1 MANGRNDKKNDN
13 KQGREHE
20 QTEFTLESILA
31 EYKGTAFIS
40 GDKKTP
46 KDVLNNRAKKIVEEA
61 YDDIAGGSDN
71 DSAAVDSAF
80 IDSSGS
86 DSPFIDFEADEG
98 EDQERS
104 DPVGDI
110 IRAYTDVDEPQI
122 ASAPESDT
130 IIFNNDAGKKNT
142 NTNVNIK
149 DTNRKD
155 TFKKGANKKDTFSK
169 DIENNDAVKKS
180 STDKVS
186 HIGDFFSSGD
196 ASSKDE
202 VGGTDGNYNTGDN
215 DDIGD
220 TNDAFDSYDRRD
232 TIVHRSS
239 KATDSGQSFE
249 DDFDPSPR
257 RGFSLFK
264 RSRTDDDDGYD
275 DLNADDDDDKSRYYE
290 EEILPEPELKDAL
303 HGYALASNSI
313 SQRCFPAALVTVI
326 MCILTF
332 AFESGLRL
340 PFGIGRSQALS
351 SYTLMLLLLFV
362 MILCADLVVRG
373 VTTLISGVPNAET
386 LILFSCL
393 FSLISGAFSS
403 QVGKLGILPYCAV
416 SALSLTCA
424 AFGERRHLKAITDTL
439 KTAAISSQPYGV
451 IAEYNSDI
459 DKSVLK
465 KVHNRTDG
473 FYNNLV
479 SPDIS
484 ELVYRYA
491 TPLLLIAAV
500 FLSAVAALFKERGSY
515 FFHMLS
521 AMLAGAAPLTVMLS
535 FSLPFGSVVSSA
547 RKSGAAV
554 AGWGGADEVC
564 FTDGACVTDDDL
576 FPPGTISFSG
586 DARLYNGVSPAA
598 ALRCTGSIII
608 ASESG
613 LAGVFEEVLRLQN
626 ITPVKVDEFAAFE
639 GGVSALVNGVRVM
652 TGSAAFMNLLG
663 IRIPDDSNMK
673 NAVYTA
679 IDGQLGAMFAIDYK
693 PINSVQ
699 GALISILKWRVK
711 LFFAMR
717 DFNVTPLM
725 LEQKF
730 KVSLDDIEYIQ
741 ARDSYS
747 ISDPNS
753 NKDGR
758 IAALLTRE
766 GLGPFTEVLTGCK
779 LLKSTSMTATAISII
794 SAALGVLL
802 MFIMC
807 WSGSFL
813 AARPGNLMLY
823 MISMLLAVFV
833 VSGYVK
839 FKK

>member
-1 MANGRNDKKNDN
+1 MANGKNDKKSDI
-13 KQGREHE
+13 KQSREPE
-20 QTEFTLESILA
+20 QSEFTLESILA

-46 KDVLNNRAKKIVEEA
+46 KDVLNNRAKEIVEEA
-61 YDDIAGGSDN
+61 YDDITGGSDI
-71 DSAAVDSAF
+71 DSAVT
-80 IDSSGS
+80 DSSGS
-86 DSPFIDFEADEG
+86 DAAFFDSGDDGADDISSAFADFESDK
-98 EDQERS
+98 DQEPS

-110 IRAYTDVDEPQI
+110 IRAYTDVDEPKTV
-122 ASAPESDT
+122 SAQDSDT
-130 IIFNNDAGKKNT
+130 IIFNNGDGRKDIGKKGTDNKAAGNKITGDKDIGKKNIR
-142 NTNVNIK
+142 NEDFGK
-149 DTNRKD
+149 RD
-155 TFKKGANKKDTFSK
+155 
-169 DIENNDAVKKS
+169 DAFIS
-180 STDKVS
+180 NAEKVS
-186 HIGDFFSSGD
+186 HIGDFFAPDGD
-196 ASSKDE
+196 
-202 VGGTDGNYNTGDN
+202 GDS

-220 TNDAFDSYDRRD
+220 TRD

-239 KATDSGQSFE
+239 KTTDSEHGFE
-249 DDFDPSPR
+249 DDFDHSPR
-257 RGFSLFK
+257 RRFSLFK
-264 RSRTDDDDGYD
+264 RSRTDDDDIYD
-275 DLNADDDDDKSRYYE
+275 DLNADGYDDKRRYRE
-290 EEILPEPELKDAL
+290 EEILPEPELKDVL
-303 HGYALASNSI
+303 HGYVLASNSI
-313 SQRCFPAALVTVI
+313 SQRSFPAALVTII

-351 SYTLMLLLLFV
+351 SYTLMLMLLFV
-362 MILCADLVVRG
+362 MILCADLIVRG

-386 LILFSCL
+386 LILFSCV
-393 FSLISGAFSS
+393 FSLISGAFSA

-451 IAEYNSDI
+451 IAEYNSEI

-500 FLSAVAALFKERGSY
+500 FLSAVTALFKERGSY
-515 FFHMLS
+515 FFHILS
-521 AMLAGAAPLTVMLS
+521 ALLAGAAPLTVMLS
-535 FSLPFGSVVSSA
+535 FSLPFGSIVSSA
-547 RKSGAAV
+547 RKTGAAV
-554 AGWGGADEVC
+554 AGWGGTDEVC

-586 DARLYNGVSPAA
+586 DARLYNGVSPTM

-608 ASESG
+608 ASDSG

-626 ITPVKVDEFAAFE
+626 IAPVKVEEFAAFE

-699 GALISILKWRVK
+699 GALISILRWRVK

-741 ARDSYS
+741 ARDSYN

-753 NKDGR
+753 NKEGR

-794 SAALGVLL
+794 SAALGILL

-807 WSGSFL
+807 WSGAFL